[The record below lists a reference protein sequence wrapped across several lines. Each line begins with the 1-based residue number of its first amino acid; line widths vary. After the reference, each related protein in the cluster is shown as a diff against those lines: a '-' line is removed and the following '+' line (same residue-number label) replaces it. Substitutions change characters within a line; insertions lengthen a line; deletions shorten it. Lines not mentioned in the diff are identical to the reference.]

1 VWAYVQTR
9 FLSWFLSR
17 QKLLGIFD
25 AFVLDFAPCV
35 MASERC
41 GFLRPRCGIVRF
53 TCSYGF
59 VTFEQQEDAEK
70 LMKREVKTVH
80 SVNSVQAPVTGSL

>member
-1 VWAYVQTR
+1 
-9 FLSWFLSR
+9 
-17 QKLLGIFD
+17 
-25 AFVLDFAPCV
+25 
-35 MASERC
+35 M
-41 GFLRPRCGIVRF
+41 GIVRF

-80 SVNSVQAPVTGSL
+80 SVNSVHAPVTGSL